1 MGTVRLIAPGVVKSG
16 VKHEGSGKTYN
27 DAPGTA
33 VDYEEHIAQRLEA
46 NGYTRVAISGTTAQ
60 RPTSTVPPNN
70 VFKGMFY
77 YDTTLT
83 KVIVYDGVVWRD
95 PVNGNS
101 V

>member
-1 MGTVRLIAPGVVKSG
+1 MGTVRLISPAVQISG
-16 VKHEGSGKTYN
+16 VKHEGTGKTYN

-60 RPTSTVPPNN
+60 RPANTAPPGN
-70 VFKGMFY
+70 VYKGQFY

-83 KVIVYDGVVWRD
+83 KLIVYDGKLWRD